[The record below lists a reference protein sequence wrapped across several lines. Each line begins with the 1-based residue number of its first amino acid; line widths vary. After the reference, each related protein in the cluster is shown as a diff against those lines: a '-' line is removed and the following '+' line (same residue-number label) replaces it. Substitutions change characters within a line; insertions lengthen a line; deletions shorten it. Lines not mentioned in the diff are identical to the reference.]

1 MTVSDLKPGVIK
13 ECQICKSKK
22 IYEILDLGY
31 SGLCDSLLTIK
42 DLNKLEKSYP
52 LKLLRCKSCHLL
64 QINYVVDNKEVFHL
78 EYPYK
83 SGITKTL
90 KDLLQSTSKY
100 CVNNYKF
107 SQKPLAIDLSLIH
120 I

>member
-52 LKLLRCKSCHLL
+52 LKLLRCK
-64 QINYVVDNKEVFHL
+64 NRRY
-78 EYPYK
+78 Y
-83 SGITKTL
+83 L
-90 KDLLQSTSKY
+90 KRESKFLY
-100 CVNNYKF
+100 A
-107 SQKPLAIDLSLIH
+107 S
-120 I
+120 